1 MALMTTAPSL
11 WGAGIFIW
19 LALPI
24 NSLNSHRLLQM
35 QVLKT
40 WKGKCKLLCSIEIT
54 FQRHEIWMQK
64 GLVQRSVMKIFRNRL
79 NLLLIYFYLS
89 VYSGTLNWCYGDSV
103 YSGTLNWCYV
113 RYQNKTFLFY
123 TWTLLLL
130 KSSSLSLIYSQ
141 SSILIATWQCPWAF
155 FVTS

>member
-1 MALMTTAPSL
+1 MRILGISHRTLNYYNSHLFRHRKLPFPLCELRYNLLHGSNDHSPSL

-40 WKGKCKLLCSIEIT
+40 WQGKCKLLCSIEIT

-89 VYSGTLNWCYGDSV
+89 VYSGTLNWCYGDSIH
-103 YSGTLNWCYV
+103 LP
-113 RYQNKTFLFY
+113 R
-123 TWTLLLL
+123 
-130 KSSSLSLIYSQ
+130 
-141 SSILIATWQCPWAF
+141 
-155 FVTS
+155 